1 MSIIPEDLI
10 YTKDHSWVR
19 IVEEFEVVYGI
30 TDHAQEILGNIVFIE
45 LPYEGME
52 VNQGEQVVLV
62 ESIIDITDLYSP
74 LSGWIIGVNR
84 LLEEKPGLIN
94 NDPYGE
100 GWILKIDIKSMIELG
115 ALLNYESYREYIEE
129 W

>member
-100 GWILKIDIKSMIELG
+100 GWILRIDIKSMIELG